1 MIPIGLLGGSSDQAT
16 ADYYRRINQ
25 AVNAKLGEYNTGEV
39 LINSMNFQR
48 VSNAV
53 HHGRWD
59 ELGVYLAQRAKAL
72 EFAGAGVL
80 LCVSNTLHRLA
91 PEFTAALTIP
101 FLHIVDPTADAILA
115 HGLTRVAFL
124 GTKAAMSG
132 DYLQRRYA
140 NQFGIET
147 IMPPENA
154 QDVMDRIIFEELC
167 KGQFT
172 RASKT
177 YYLEVISQMHR
188 SGAQGV
194 ILGCTE
200 IPLLINQDDLFHV
213 PMFDTAGLHVAAAV
227 DFSLR

>member
-25 AVNAKLGEYNTGEV
+25 AVNARLGEYNTGEV

-48 VSNAV
+48 ASNAI

-59 ELGVYLAQRAKAL
+59 ELGAYLAQRAKAL
-72 EFAGAGVL
+72 ESAGAGIL

-91 PEFTAALTIP
+91 PVFTAGLAIP
-101 FLHIVDPTADAILA
+101 FLHIVDPTADAIRV

-132 DYLQRRYA
+132 GYLQHRYA
-140 NQFGIET
+140 GQFGIET
-147 IMPPENA
+147 VMPPEEV
-154 QDVMDRIIFEELC
+154 QDVMDRIIFDELC

-172 RASKT
+172 PASKS
-177 YYLEVISQMHR
+177 YYLDIISQMHR

-200 IPLLINQDDLFHV
+200 IPLLINQNDLFHV